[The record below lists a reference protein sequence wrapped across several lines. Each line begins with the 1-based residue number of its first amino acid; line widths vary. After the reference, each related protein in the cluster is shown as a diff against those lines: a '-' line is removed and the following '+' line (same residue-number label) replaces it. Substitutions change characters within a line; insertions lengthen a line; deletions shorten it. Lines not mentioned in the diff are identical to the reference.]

1 MNSILRIFVTILV
14 ALLFGFTLSEIEPYP
29 NSHGIIVLI
38 TSSTLFLIIAK
49 RLRNPET
56 KRTWI
61 IYGVTTFAC
70 FAVTFSWFWFD
81 AMSNQW
87 WYPPQLPIIQ
97 QFFFVDGEA
106 GYDAMVT
113 NLFLVLW
120 FIASSLFLARH
131 LTLKLQTK
139 PPKSPVDLAK

>member
-1 MNSILRIFVTILV
+1 MNSSLQIFVTILV

-29 NSHGIIVLI
+29 NSHGLIVLI

-49 RLRNPET
+49 LIRNPET
-56 KRTWI
+56 RRTWI

-70 FAVTFSWFWFD
+70 FSVTFTWFWIG

-87 WYPPQLPIIQ
+87 WYPPQPPIVQ

-106 GYDAMVT
+106 GYDAMVI
-113 NLFLVLW
+113 NLFLVFW
-120 FIASSLFLARH
+120 FIASSVFVARY
-131 LTLKLQTK
+131 LILKTTNKTTK
-139 PPKSPVDLAK
+139 VTR